1 LHWAFV
7 RQQLNKKEQIA
18 PTILLSIVVGRV
30 RLAEK
35 KLKRDTLIAFG
46 IRPAA
51 IK

>member
-1 LHWAFV
+1 MSSTVVAACGALDDKGVIW
-7 RQQLNKKEQIA
+7 
-18 PTILLSIVVGRV
+18 LLSIVVGRV

-35 KLKRDTLIAFG
+35 KLKRDTLVAFG